1 MTCYQVAVGTL
12 AAAGLDPPPFFFK
25 QVCNIQGVKT
35 GEYPLFVAVQH
46 PLPSPPPPPPP
57 SLLKNLARPLLD
69 LLVMESCALTIGPMC
84 VT

>member
-12 AAAGLDPPPFFFK
+12 AAAGLDPPFFFK

-46 PLPSPPPPPPP
+46 PLPSPPSPP

-84 VT
+84 AT

>member
-12 AAAGLDPPPFFFK
+12 AAAGLDPPFFFK

-46 PLPSPPPPPPP
+46 PLSPP
-57 SLLKNLARPLLD
+57 SLLKNLAKPLLD